1 MRKIV
6 ITCDSSINPYD
17 MSYMI
22 PDNII
27 SITRDKNYHD
37 TINISKDNIG
47 VITGEEVLDRLN
59 DGEVFK
65 ASSPT
70 ISDL

>member
-6 ITCDSSINPYD
+6 ITCDSGINPYD

-27 SITRDKNYHD
+27 SITKDKNYHD

>member
-6 ITCDSSINPYD
+6 ITCDSGINPYD

-27 SITRDKNYHD
+27 SITKDKNYHD
-37 TINISKDNIG
+37 TINVSKDNIG
-47 VITGEEVLDRLN
+47 GYYWWRGI
-59 DGEVFK
+59 K
-65 ASSPT
+65 
-70 ISDL
+70 

>member
-27 SITRDKNYHD
+27 SITKDKNYHD
-37 TINISKDNIG
+37 TINVRKDNIG
-47 VITGEEVLDRLN
+47 GLLLVKRY
-59 DGEVFK
+59 
-65 ASSPT
+65 
-70 ISDL
+70 